1 LACSNLAYAD
11 RARITQVIFNLLSNA
26 VKFTK
31 KELSQLNQEE
41 QQQKEDIQ
49 QEVIVSV
56 KNTGTG
62 IYAENISKVI
72 FKICDEI

>member
-1 LACSNLAYAD
+1 MLLNLQRY
-11 RARITQVIFNLLSNA
+11 
-26 VKFTK
+26 
-31 KELSQLNQEE
+31 ELSQLNQEE
-41 QQQKEDIQ
+41 EQQKEDIQ

-62 IYAENISKVI
+62 IYAENISKAF